1 MWNRYELH
9 SLTIYIKGTT
19 KHAKPGVSNLLASLV
34 HTGGRRVVLG
44 HTLNTLGHV
53 TAKKYHNVLS
63 KVTIFCWAAV
73 IAISGRMQPVSHR
86 LDTPGRHE
94 NYESNA
100 P

>member
-9 SLTIYIKGTT
+9 SLTIYIKETT

-44 HTLNTLGHV
+44 HTLNTLGHII
-53 TAKKYHNVLS
+53 TKTFHNVLS
-63 KVTIFCWAAV
+63 KVTILCWAAF
-73 IAISGRMQPVSHR
+73 IAILGCMQHAGHR
-86 LDTPGRHE
+86 LNTPRMHG
-94 NYESNA
+94 NYEGNV